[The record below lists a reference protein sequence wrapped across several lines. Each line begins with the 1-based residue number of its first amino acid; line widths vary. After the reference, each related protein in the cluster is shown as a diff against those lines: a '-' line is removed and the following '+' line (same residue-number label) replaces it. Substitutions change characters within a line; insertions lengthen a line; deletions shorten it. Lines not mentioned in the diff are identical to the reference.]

1 MPYRHIQLFVNGL
14 PVDYNITIED
24 PLFIFEPAFNPHDSL
39 IAPKF
44 TVKKEENN
52 FYFENLED
60 ESLRHQAEEEILEY
74 FKAKNS

>member
-24 PLFIFEPAFNPHDSL
+24 PLFIFEPGFNPHDSL

-44 TVKKEENN
+44 TVKKAEDK
-52 FYFENLED
+52 FHFENLED